1 MNKTKS
7 LRMYH
12 KQSYKTFKTCFYL
25 YFLHFRYDDTWD
37 VYIKTMLEQSTTG
50 TPKIILYRQNETILN
65 LGFKQQ
71 QQQQKGLKSCAI
83 SLTLQ

>member
-1 MNKTKS
+1 
-7 LRMYH
+7 
-12 KQSYKTFKTCFYL
+12 
-25 YFLHFRYDDTWD
+25 
-37 VYIKTMLEQSTTG
+37 MLEQSTTG

-71 QQQQKGLKSCAI
+71 QQKGLKSCAI